1 MKDLKYP
8 LKLDPNFSP
17 IILYFRDF
25 VKRVKGS
32 EDYEDLT
39 IVVEREKGLNE
50 FYKTVIFKDEKHL
63 KENLFYVERL
73 SKTLLWLY
81 GGYKITVVGSK
92 LIADELRKI
101 YLEGSRTFD
110 SKFMKR
116 VYEKDF
122 VVEHSEVMPKIK
134 TQDKAIGK
142 NLDGYRIGFD
152 AGGSDMKVS
161 AVVNGKPIF
170 STEIVWLPKLNS
182 DPKYH
187 QENIRKAIYLAASKM
202 PKVDA
207 LGVSSA
213 GIYINN
219 EAKVGSLFIEVPED
233 KFEKHVKNIYIDI
246 AKELNVPLEVAND
259 GDVTAL
265 AGAMSLKKDKLL
277 GIAMGTSEA
286 VGYINEQGNIS
297 GWLNEL
303 AFVPVDVQEN
313 GPVDEWSGDIGVG
326 CKYFSQDAVIRL
338 AESTGIEFAEELTL
352 AERLKVV
359 QNLDSKSDVYVDIFE
374 TIGTYLAFGLAYYSE
389 FYDIE
394 VVLLLGRVMSG
405 VGGDIIVKT
414 AKKVLKNEFPTLGK
428 KIQITVPDEQT
439 RRVGQSIAAASLPK
453 NN

>member
-1 MKDLKYP
+1 MKTAKYP
-8 LKLDPNFSP
+8 IKLDKDFSP
-17 IILYFRDF
+17 IILYFKDF
-25 VKRVKGS
+25 KKRVKKS
-32 EDYEDLT
+32 KNVEEIT
-39 IVVEREKGLNE
+39 IVVERENGLNE
-50 FYKTVIFKDEKHL
+50 FYETIIFKGEEHL
-63 KENLFYVERL
+63 KENMFYLERL

-81 GGYKITVVGSK
+81 GGYKIIVIGPV
-92 LIADELRKI
+92 LIAEELKKV

-110 SKFMKR
+110 SNFMSR
-116 VYEKDF
+116 VYGKKFE
-122 VVEHSEVMPKIK
+122 VIHSDTKPISKNEDI
-134 TQDKAIGK
+134 AIGK
-142 NLDGYRIGFD
+142 NLEGFRIGFD

-161 AVVNGKPIF
+161 AVVNGKAIF

-187 QENIRKAIYLAASKM
+187 QEKIRQAIYIAASKM

-219 EAKVGSLFIEVPED
+219 EAKVGSLFIRVPEES
-233 KFEKHVKNIYIDI
+233 FEKHVKNIYIDI
-246 AKELNVPLEVAND
+246 AKELKVPLVVAND

-265 AGAMSLKKDKLL
+265 AGAMSLNKDNLL

-286 VGYINEQGNIS
+286 VGYINSKGNIT

-303 AFVPVDVQEN
+303 AFVPVDVQDN

-326 CKYFSQDAVIRL
+326 CKYFSQDAIIRL
-338 AESTGIEFAEELTL
+338 AEDIGIEFASDLTL

-359 QNLDSKSDVYVDIFE
+359 QNLDPTSRAYIDIYE

-389 FYDIE
+389 FYHID

-414 AKKVLKNEFPTLGK
+414 AEKVLKKEFSSLAK
-428 KIQITVPDEQT
+428 QIKITIPDEET

-453 NN
+453 IK

>member
-1 MKDLKYP
+1 MKHLKYP
-8 LKLDPNFSP
+8 LKLDPNFTP
-17 IILYFRDF
+17 IIWYFHDY
-25 VKRVKGS
+25 VKRVKES
-32 EDYEDLT
+32 DDYEDLT
-39 IVVEREKGLNE
+39 IVVEREEGLNE
-50 FYKTVIFKDEKHL
+50 FYETVIFKDEKHL
-63 KENLFYVERL
+63 KENLFYLERL

-81 GGYKITVVGSK
+81 GGYKITLVGPK
-92 LIADELRKI
+92 LIAEELKKV
-101 YLEGSRTFD
+101 YLEGNRVFD

-122 VVEHSEVMPKIK
+122 VVEHSDTMPEIR
-134 TQDKAIGK
+134 TRDKAIGK
-142 NLDGYRIGFD
+142 NLEGYRIGFD

-187 QENIRKAIYLAASKM
+187 KENIRKAIYLAASKM

-219 EAKVGSLFIEVPED
+219 EAKVASLFIEVPED
-233 KFEKHVKNIYIDI
+233 EFKKHVKNIYIDI
-246 AKELNVPLEVAND
+246 AKELKVPLEVAND

-265 AGAMSLKKDKLL
+265 AGAMSLKKDNLL

-286 VGYINEQGNIS
+286 VGYINDKGNIS

-338 AESTGIEFAEELTL
+338 AESTGIVFDDDLTL

-359 QNLDSKSDVYVDIFE
+359 QDLDPESEVYVDIYE

-389 FYDIE
+389 FYNID

-405 VGGDIIVKT
+405 VGGEIIVKT
-414 AKKVLKNEFPTLGK
+414 AKKVLKEEFPSLGK
-428 KIQITVPDEQT
+428 KIQITIPDEQT

-453 NN
+453 K